1 MSTPASVSI
10 AEAQWASRMSLS
22 SLGERG
28 SVQTDTE
35 RREGMCQDGSN
46 VMNSKNSLDL
56 RQWKDIVLLK
66 ILSGL
71 LLGDDS

>member
-1 MSTPASVSI
+1 
-10 AEAQWASRMSLS
+10 
-22 SLGERG
+22 
-28 SVQTDTE
+28 
-35 RREGMCQDGSN
+35 MCQDGSN